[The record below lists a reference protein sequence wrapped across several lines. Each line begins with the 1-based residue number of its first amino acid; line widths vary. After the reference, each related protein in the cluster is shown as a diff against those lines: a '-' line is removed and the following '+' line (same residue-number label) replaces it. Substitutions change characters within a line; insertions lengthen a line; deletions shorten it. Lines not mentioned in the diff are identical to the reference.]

1 MSMASLKYLVG
12 DVVTINGAA
21 HICVRPTR
29 TKSAH
34 DGHWVNI
41 EDSQIPFPK
50 HAWRGGKQYDLVT
63 KNVEK
68 FVDHEGKQGICFSA
82 TYSEA

>member
-41 EDSQIPFPK
+41 EDTQIPFPK
-50 HAWRGGKQYDLVT
+50 HVWRGGKQYDLAA
-63 KNVEK
+63 EGAEGD
-68 FVDHEGKQGICFSA
+68 FDHEGTHVICFSA
-82 TYSEA
+82 TYREA